1 MVCRDVGWYYKIAMK
16 VTKISQQVKRPDRYS
31 IYIDEN
37 YSFSLNEY
45 QLAGSGLRLGKE
57 LSADELDAFM
67 QDSLFGKA
75 YERSLNYVMIRPRSE
90 REISEYLTRTFLYP
104 KPRVFMSKTGER
116 VIKKQEVDKV
126 AVSRMIERVMNRL
139 REKKYINDETFARAW
154 IESREFSKKT
164 SKRRLQQEL
173 QQKGVAQEIIAT
185 VLQNSDVNELDN
197 LRALIV
203 KKRRLSRYQDIAK
216 LFPYLVRQGYS
227 YSDVK
232 DALGE
237 DYAEE

>member
-1 MVCRDVGWYYKIAMK
+1 MK

-31 IYIDEN
+31 VYIDER

-57 LSADELDAFM
+57 LTVDELDTFQ
-67 QDSLFGKA
+67 QDSQFGKA

-90 REISEYLTRTFLYP
+90 REIREYLTRTFLYP
-104 KPRVFMSKTGER
+104 KPKVFTSKTGER
-116 VIKKQEVDKV
+116 VVKKQSVDKTSV
-126 AVSRMIERVMNRL
+126 QAMIERVMSRL
-139 REKKYINDETFARAW
+139 KEKNYINDEIFAKAW

-173 QQKGVAQEIIAT
+173 QQKGVAPEIIAT
-185 VLQNSDVNELDN
+185 MLQNSEVNEHAN
-197 LRALIV
+197 LRGLIT
-203 KKRRLSRYQDIAK
+203 KKRRLSRYQDDAK
-216 LFPYLVRQGYS
+216 LLPYLVRQGYS

-232 DALGE
+232 DALGKDNDE
-237 DYAEE
+237 A

>member
-1 MVCRDVGWYYKIAMK
+1 MK

-57 LSADELDAFM
+57 LTSEDLDEFQ

-90 REISEYLTRTFLYP
+90 REINEYLTRTFLYP

-139 REKKYINDETFARAW
+139 REKKYINDEAFARAW
-154 IESREFSKKT
+154 VESREFSKKT

-173 QQKGVAQEIIAT
+173 QKKGVDTEIIAT

-216 LFPYLVRQGYS
+216 LLPYLVRQGYS

>member
-1 MVCRDVGWYYKIAMK
+1 MK

-31 IYIDEN
+31 IYIDEV
-37 YSFSLNEY
+37 YTFSLNEY

-57 LSADELDAFM
+57 LSTEELDEFQ

-90 REISEYLTRTFLYP
+90 REINEYLTRTFLYP
-104 KPRVFMSKTGER
+104 KPKVFTSKSGER
-116 VIKKQEVDKV
+116 VIKRQQVDKAMV
-126 AVSRMIERVMNRL
+126 GRMIERVMDRL
-139 REKKYINDETFARAW
+139 KAKKYINDEAFARAW

-173 QQKGVAQEIIAT
+173 QQKGVNPETIAT
-185 VLQNSDVNELDN
+185 ILQNSEVNEQDN
-197 LRALIV
+197 LRGLII
-203 KKRRLSRYQDIAK
+203 KKRRLSRYQDNTK
-216 LFPYLVRQGYS
+216 LLPYLVRQGYS

-237 DYAEE
+237 EYAE